1 MNDQALAEIISKLN
15 NLEERINN
23 LEGKG
28 ALSNQR
34 ELKNIS
40 IREFILSKNPKD
52 EIQKTLLVCY
62 FLESNESVAFF
73 NVKEIE
79 NGFRQA
85 KEKLPKNINYNVF
98 MNIKKGYLM
107 ESNEKKDNL
116 KAWSLTNT
124 GIRFVETE
132 LIENE

>member
-1 MNDQALAEIISKLN
+1 MDDQIIKEIINRLN
-15 NLEERINN
+15 NLEQRIIT
-23 LEGKG
+23 LEGKDIQPI
-28 ALSNQR
+28 QR
-34 ELKNIS
+34 DPKNLS

-62 FLESNESVAFF
+62 FIENNEGIPFF
-73 NVKEIE
+73 NVKDIE
-79 NGFRQA
+79 SGFRQA

-116 KAWSLTNT
+116 KSWSLTNS
-124 GIRFVETE
+124 GIRFVEANYKDE
-132 LIENE
+132 